1 MEAVLHIGTEKTGTT
16 TIQASLHAGRDRLLG
31 EGILYPRSVGSRH
44 HRRLQLMAA
53 GPDALGDPWLRMKG
67 ITDARALDRAVAGW
81 HRDLERELADARRI
95 GVRRVV
101 LSSEHLQSRLGT
113 DAQVER
119 LRALLEGSGL
129 GPLRIVVYLREQM
142 ATAVSLLSTRVLM
155 GATLAEPPDPDAAGW
170 GIVLDHRATLK
181 RWGAVF
187 GDDALVVRLF
197 EPAALVGGDL
207 LVDWSAAAG
216 LPPPP
221 DASSERRNDALSA
234 PAIEVVRRLN
244 RLRPAP
250 TDESSDP
257 VRAHAIA
264 AAAAAFADG
273 PGFVPRPELVRTYRE
288 RFAEGN
294 AWVLRTRFPDRSTLF
309 GDEFAGATA
318 PGAAPLPEDVEL
330 ERMAAEFLERA
341 EQEVAAAARSARR
354 RWPRSWYVARGR

>member
-16 TIQASLHAGRDRLLG
+16 TIQASLHAGRERLRA

-67 ITDARALDRAVAGW
+67 ITSARELDRAVAGW
-81 HRDLERELADARRI
+81 HRDLERELSDARRS

-113 DAQVER
+113 DAQVGR
-119 LRALLEGSGL
+119 LRGLLEGLGL
-129 GPLRIVVYLREQM
+129 GPVRIVVYLREQM

-155 GATLAEPPDPDAAGW
+155 GATFAEPPDPDAPGW
-170 GIVLDHRATLK
+170 GIVLDHRATLE

-197 EPAALVGGDL
+197 EPASLLGGDL

-221 DASSERRNDALSA
+221 AASSERHNDALSA
-234 PAIEVVRRLN
+234 LAIEVVRRMN

-264 AAAAAFADG
+264 AAAAAFADR
-273 PGFVPRPELVRTYRE
+273 PGFVPRPELVRTYRR

-294 AWVLRTRFPDRSTLF
+294 AWVLRTRFPERATLF
-309 GDEFAGATA
+309 GDEPSDRSVPGPA
-318 PGAAPLPEDVEL
+318 PIPEDAEL
-330 ERMAAEFLERA
+330 DRMAVEFLARA
-341 EQEVAAAARSARR
+341 EQQVAARRRAARP
-354 RWPRSWYVARGR
+354 RWPRSWSVARRR